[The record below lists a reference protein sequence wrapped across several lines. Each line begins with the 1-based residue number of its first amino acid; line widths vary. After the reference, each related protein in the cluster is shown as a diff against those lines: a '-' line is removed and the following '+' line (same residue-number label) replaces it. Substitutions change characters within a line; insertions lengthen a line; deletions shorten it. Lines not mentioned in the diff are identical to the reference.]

1 MIEVSYTDDL
11 MLAKVNNINK
21 KNRQVNVT
29 LLDVDNLGTI
39 IPIRNLELKLPSFD
53 NSILKIL
60 KSSSHVI
67 IFTEG
72 FSYENNST
80 IVSAI
85 NLTDDELNNEKEN
98 MIKMANNKIN
108 KG

>member
-1 MIEVSYTDDL
+1 